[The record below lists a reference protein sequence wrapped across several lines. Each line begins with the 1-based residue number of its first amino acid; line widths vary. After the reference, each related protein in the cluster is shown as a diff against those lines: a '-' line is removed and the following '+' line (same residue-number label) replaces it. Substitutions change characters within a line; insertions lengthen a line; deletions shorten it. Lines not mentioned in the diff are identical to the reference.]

1 MSDHEQLGDKAEA
14 EANYME
20 ERVDRLGEDIQD
32 AKDGVKETQQDA
44 LIPAPADFDTDQ
56 SDEPEADY
64 PAKR

>member
-1 MSDHEQLGDKAEA
+1 MSDHEQLGDRAEA

-20 ERVDRLGEDIQD
+20 ERVDDLGERIEA
-32 AKDGVKETQQDA
+32 AKDGVDETQADA
-44 LIPAPADFDTDQ
+44 LIPAPAEFDTDQ

>member
-20 ERVDRLGEDIQD
+20 ERVDDLGERIED
-32 AKDGVKETQQDA
+32 AKDNVDGTHADA
-44 LIPAPADFDTDQ
+44 LIPAPAEFDADQ